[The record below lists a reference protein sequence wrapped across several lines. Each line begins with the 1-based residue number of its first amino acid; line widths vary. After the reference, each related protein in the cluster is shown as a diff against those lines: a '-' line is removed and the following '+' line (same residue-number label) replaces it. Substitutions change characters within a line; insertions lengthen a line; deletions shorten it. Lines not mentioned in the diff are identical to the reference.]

1 VRELGGG
8 FWVVVVCQRSVLLRM
23 GFGLGGVGWTA
34 AGTWRAGAG
43 MEFWSLWVA
52 RTIRL
57 RFADFALSLGRSR
70 LRFWGMGAYRRLRWL
85 RAEAMRAAA
94 SLLATLFW
102 LRVVRRK
109 LASCARML
117 VRGFPITWCLRR
129 LLFWI
134 VFRCRRTGSWT
145 EERCLGRSFAAALG
159 VLRARRRRS
168 CCAGCLRRFWG
179 SSGLGLRTTFLSW
192 VDTRCLRRV

>member
-8 FWVVVVCQRSVLLRM
+8 FWVVVVCQRSVLLRV
-23 GFGLGGVGWTA
+23 GLGLRGVGCAA

-57 RFADFALSLGRSR
+57 RFTDFALSLGRSR

-85 RAEAMRAAA
+85 RAAAMRAAA

-109 LASCARML
+109 LAGCARML
-117 VRGFPITWCLRR
+117 GRGFPITWGPRR
-129 LLFWI
+129 LLVWI
-134 VFRCRRTGSWT
+134 VVPC
-145 EERCLGRSFAAALG
+145 
-159 VLRARRRRS
+159 
-168 CCAGCLRRFWG
+168 
-179 SSGLGLRTTFLSW
+179 
-192 VDTRCLRRV
+192 